1 MKNKDRKLVGT
12 KTIMQEYYE
21 LSHLNHR
28 RLTNIT
34 NKIGLDMKF
43 RKSHS
48 KLNKLKIFMNRN
60 INFGIFKYIITKE
73 LVVFGK

>member
-21 LSHLNHR
+21 LNHLNHD
-28 RLTNIT
+28 RLAKIID
-34 NKIGLDMKF
+34 KIGLDMKF

-48 KLNKLKIFMNRN
+48 RLSRMKLFMNKN
-60 INFGIFKYIITKE
+60 INFGIFKYLITKE
-73 LVVFGK
+73 LVVFG